1 MALCLTGL
9 GLGDPP
15 LMILSL
21 CSLALSYIL
30 SFFSFL
36 SLYTLSSPFVFFSL
50 PHVFL
55 HKVVFLNINLCYL
68 SKKKKKKKNLR
79 ALRIECEIGVGIME
93 GNLYAEE
100 RISREDNKME
110 LQKLIV
116 TKQKVED
123 RSLGLFG

>member
-1 MALCLTGL
+1 M
-9 GLGDPP
+9 
-15 LMILSL
+15 
-21 CSLALSYIL
+21 
-30 SFFSFL
+30 
-36 SLYTLSSPFVFFSL
+36 
-50 PHVFL
+50 
-55 HKVVFLNINLCYL
+55 VFLNINLCYL
-68 SKKKKKKKNLR
+68 SKKKKKNLR